1 MADDTVLVPGARRVE
16 ATLDTPPEDG
26 ADGGEI
32 DACVVAAPPH
42 PEFGGHRGD
51 RRLTAVSDYVVERDI
66 ACLRFDYGE
75 WDEGYGEREDTRN
88 ALRWAADEFAHVG
101 LFGYSFGATM
111 SLLAAATTEVD
122 LESVCVLAPHARFDD
137 GVDAE
142 TSLAD
147 VHAPLRVVVGV
158 RDQTVDWEPV
168 VERARAHGHDVVELE
183 SDHHFVGQD
192 AKVGRVCGEF
202 LHEHLG

>member
-1 MADDTVLVPGARRVE
+1 MGDDTVLVPGARRVE
-16 ATLDTPPEDG
+16 ATLDTPAED
-26 ADGGEI
+26 AAANVEV

-51 RRLTAVSDYVVERDI
+51 RRLTAVSDYVVERDV

-75 WDEGYGEREDTRN
+75 WDEGHAEREDTRN
-88 ALRWAADEFAHVG
+88 ALRWAADEFEHVG

-122 LESVCVLAPHARFDD
+122 LESVCVLAPHSSFDD
-137 GVDAE
+137 DVDAE
-142 TSLAD
+142 TAVSD
-147 VHAPLRVVVGV
+147 IHVPLRVVVGV

-168 VERARAHGHDVVELE
+168 VEQARAHGHDVVELE
-183 SDHHFVGQD
+183 SDHHFVGQNE
-192 AKVGRVCGEF
+192 KVGRVCGEF
-202 LHEHLG
+202 LHEHLS